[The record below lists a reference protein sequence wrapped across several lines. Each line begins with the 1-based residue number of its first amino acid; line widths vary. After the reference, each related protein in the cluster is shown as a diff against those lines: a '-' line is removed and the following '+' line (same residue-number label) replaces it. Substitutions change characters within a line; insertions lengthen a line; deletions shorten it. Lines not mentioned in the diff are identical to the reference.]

1 MYIILCFHFERFHS
15 KRINRNEKKHLH
27 RKCCLCTY
35 TIYVIFCIWSSQ
47 WEKRERNALAHIHTY
62 GAQVLNNRRIDAIR
76 AQWTTIEQSMPGI
89 AQFDETET
97 FCTPDHQNRLS
108 LPLPHCC
115 CRCIRHRIHDGD
127 DDNDTHTH
135 YQTHTEHEQR
145 TKKANEIHIVSI
157 STACP
162 SKEFLIRQV
171 YTHSIRMDESNF
183 KCGCLH
189 TFRFRDSSSRTHK
202 LYIPL
207 SLWPFSKF
215 TFTWISQNNE
225 WTKKKKRE
233 CAYRHKSGCSTHNS
247 TPVNR
252 NAFLVKV
259 CKRLNI
265 PWKWF
270 GILYF
275 RQSAFALIEC
285 AYISVKFPRNFLPI
299 CKRNLE
305 CTEAKR
311 KHKLFQ
317 VIEWRA
323 T

>member
-1 MYIILCFHFERFHS
+1 MLLVYVYDLC
-15 KRINRNEKKHLH
+15 I
-27 RKCCLCTY
+27 
-35 TIYVIFCIWSSQ
+35 IFCIWSSQ
-47 WEKRERNALAHIHTY
+47 WEKRERNALAHIHT
-62 GAQVLNNRRIDAIR
+62 QVLNNRRIDAQNR

-89 AQFDETET
+89 AQFDETETFCT

-135 YQTHTEHEQR
+135 HQTHTEHEQR

-207 SLWPFSKF
+207 SLWP
-215 TFTWISQNNE
+215 QNSHSLEFHKTMSERKRRRENVLTG
-225 WTKKKKRE
+225 TKADAAR
-233 CAYRHKSGCSTHNS
+233 T
-247 TPVNR
+247 
-252 NAFLVKV
+252 
-259 CKRLNI
+259 I
-265 PWKWF
+265 PH
-270 GILYF
+270 
-275 RQSAFALIEC
+275 R
-285 AYISVKFPRNFLPI
+285 
-299 CKRNLE
+299 
-305 CTEAKR
+305 
-311 KHKLFQ
+311 
-317 VIEWRA
+317 
-323 T
+323 